1 MSFLNA
7 METVSLAELDNV
19 AMLNRIDN
27 KYVLNKQQLELIL
40 PVIQQN
46 YSVLLIGNDKIF
58 TYENNYFDT
67 KDFQFY
73 YDHHNGYTNRMK
85 VRSRKY
91 IETNISFFE
100 IKKKEN
106 IDRTSKTREKVDQL
120 IAEIDENKK
129 EAIQQLSRK
138 PIADLTLTLNNKF
151 NRITFVNNEQTER
164 LTLDFNIHFSD
175 DLKQKDFSDF
185 YVVEIKQSKS
195 NGRSVV
201 TEVLKKNNIREQS
214 FSKYIFGIIALKDNV
229 RMNNFLPLIKK
240 INKL

>member
-7 METVSLAELDNV
+7 METVSLAELDSV
-19 AMLNRIDN
+19 ALLNRIDN

-91 IETNISFFE
+91 IETNTSFFE

-138 PIADLTLTLNNKF
+138 PIADLMLTLNNKF

-175 DLKQKDFSDF
+175 DLNQKDFSDF